1 MTPEMQAALDTHPS
15 IMAAMAEG
23 YSLADCENG
32 RNAAMRGRNA
42 IMAAQR
48 RHGAGSDEAQ
58 AAIDEGNRVSRMLT
72 TARAAYNR
80 ITHPEW
86 YT

>member
-1 MTPEMQAALDTHPS
+1 MEPEMQAALDTHPD

-23 YSLADCENG
+23 YSLADCQNG

-48 RHGAGSDEAQ
+48 RYGPKSQEAED
-58 AAIDEGNRVSRMLT
+58 AIAEGNRVSVMLT

-86 YT
+86 YA